1 MNVFVAFCTYICSQA
16 LLRKLKM
23 RNSSQLL
30 PSHQQKPILLLVQYN
45 EQMWYNWLKL
55 KNANV

>member
-45 EQMWYNWLKL
+45 
-55 KNANV
+55 